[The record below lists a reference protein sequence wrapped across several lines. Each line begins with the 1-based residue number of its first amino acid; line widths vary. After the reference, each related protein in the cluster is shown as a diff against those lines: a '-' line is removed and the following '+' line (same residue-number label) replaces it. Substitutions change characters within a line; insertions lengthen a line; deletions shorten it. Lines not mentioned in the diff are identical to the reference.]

1 MTAQPQAPNLTAIKE
16 RQRQGWSSGDYAKE
30 GVRFIIMAE
39 LLCEAV
45 DLRSGSRVLDVATGT
60 GNAALAAA
68 RRFCEV
74 SAIDYVPAL
83 LEEGR
88 KRARAEGLE
97 VDFGE
102 GDAENIP
109 FQDASFD
116 AVLSTI
122 GVMFAPDQEKAAGE
136 LLRVCR
142 SGGKIGLAS
151 WTPDSFVGAL
161 FKTLGKHLPPPP
173 PGLKPPLLWGTEDRL
188 RELFGDSVSSL
199 RATRR
204 IFVFRFPSPRFFLE
218 HSRRYSGPLVK
229 ALEALDAAGQEALL
243 RDIEET
249 AHNFNRSGDETMVV
263 PSDYLEVV
271 ATKR

>member
-1 MTAQPQAPNLTAIKE
+1 MTARPQAPDLTAIKE
-16 RQRQGWSSGDYAKE
+16 RQRQAWSSGDYAKE
-30 GVRFIIMAE
+30 GVRFVIMAE

-74 SAIDYVPAL
+74 VGIDYVPAS
-83 LEEGR
+83 LEDGR
-88 KRARAEGLE
+88 ERAEAEGLG
-97 VDFGE
+97 VDFRE
-102 GDAENIP
+102 GDAEDIP
-109 FQDASFD
+109 FPDDSFD

-122 GVMFAPDQEKAAGE
+122 GVMFAPDQEKAADE

-173 PGLKPPLLWGTEDRL
+173 PGLRPPLLWGTEDRL
-188 RELFGDSVSSL
+188 GELFGEGVSSL

-204 IFVFRFPSPRFFLE
+204 TFVFRFPSPRFFLE

-229 ALEALDAAGQEALL
+229 ALEALDATGRETLL
-243 RDIEET
+243 RDVEET
-249 AHNFNRSGDETMVV
+249 VHGFNRSGSETMVV

-271 ATKR
+271 ATKQ